1 AILAAPMIRM
11 GKRLS
16 LTNNQSF
23 RFINN
28 KPRTIDAIESLKK
41 TNPTGPNTG
50 AVSLM
55 NTKEDPQMADKPTI

>member
-1 AILAAPMIRM
+1 LAAPIISI
-11 GKRLS
+11 GKRLF

-28 KPRTIDAIESLKK
+28 KPSTIDAIESLKK

-50 AVSLM
+50 AVSLI
-55 NTKEDPQMADKPTI
+55 NTKEEPHMADNPII